1 MAAQMGI
8 PTVAKTDTARA
19 LKMAVCWGHMTASM
33 WADELAMKPA
43 WTMDGEMEM
52 RRAVMKGLN

>member
-1 MAAQMGI
+1 MGI

-19 LKMAVCWGHMTASM
+19 LKMAVCWGHVTASA
-33 WADELAMKPA
+33 WADELAMKLA